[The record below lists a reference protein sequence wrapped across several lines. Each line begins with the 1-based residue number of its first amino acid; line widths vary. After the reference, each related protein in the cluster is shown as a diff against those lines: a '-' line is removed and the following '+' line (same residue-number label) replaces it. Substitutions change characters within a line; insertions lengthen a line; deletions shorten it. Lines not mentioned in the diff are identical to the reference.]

1 MIETEA
7 DRLER
12 RRWICS
18 AIRNCEEQIEGWS
31 REITK
36 LREKIEEQSRME
48 REYTVMQSEVE
59 DSKNRK
65 WNKISNMEGYE
76 EKVKFF
82 GGYKVRMQDFLDG
95 QRAERSGEYMRD
107 ATCRMREEIGTN
119 QRKLEELERKIA
131 RGSEQIRSLESEL
144 RWI

>member
-1 MIETEA
+1 MIGTEA

-12 RRWICS
+12 RRRICS

-36 LREKIEEQSRME
+36 LREKIEEQSQME
-48 REYTVMQSEVE
+48 REYTAMQSEVE

-82 GGYKVRMQDFLDG
+82 GGYKIRMQDFLDG

-107 ATCRMREEIGTN
+107 ANCRMREEIGTN
-119 QRKLEELERKIA
+119 QRKVEELERKIA
-131 RGSEQIRSLESEL
+131 RSSEQIYSLESEL

>member
-36 LREKIEEQSRME
+36 LREKIEEQSQME

-95 QRAERSGEYMRD
+95 QRAESSGEYMRD